1 MKTTFVNTQTVSVI
15 VVAASVWHCDAMAGM
30 GCSNSLVG
38 KVM

>member
-1 MKTTFVNTQTVSVI
+1 MKTIIATQTTSV
-15 VVAASVWHCDAMAGM
+15 VVATMWHCNVAVAGM